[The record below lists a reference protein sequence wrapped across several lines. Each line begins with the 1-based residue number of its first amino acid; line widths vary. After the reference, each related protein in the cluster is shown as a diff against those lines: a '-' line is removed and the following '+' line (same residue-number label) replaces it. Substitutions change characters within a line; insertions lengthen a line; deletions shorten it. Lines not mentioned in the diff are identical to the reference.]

1 MDAAE
6 IVRLIIVASVLL
18 LVFALG
24 ARATFSDATS
34 VFGTLFQPPHT
45 LLRALAAMYVVVPA
59 VAVFMGLVFDL
70 GKPIRVGLLAMAIAP
85 IPPILPGKQLKV
97 GGSREHVFGLLV
109 AVSVSA
115 IVLVPVM
122 VALLGRVFGRETSFG
137 PWQVATLIG
146 VSILLPLAAGIA
158 LRWLAPGWA
167 ERIAPWASR
176 LGTLFLLAGVTAL
189 LVKVAP
195 MMLSIL
201 SGGALLALVALAVVA
216 IGAGHW
222 LGGPDPADRAILAVA
237 ACMRHPGIALAVA
250 TANVPEEPRVIAAV
264 LLYLLVG
271 VVLTSLYGAFARRRL
286 YATG

>member
-1 MDAAE
+1 VDAAQ
-6 IVRLIIVASVLL
+6 IVKLVITASVLL

-34 VFGTLFQPPHT
+34 QFRALFEPPHR
-45 LLRALAAMYVVVPA
+45 LLRALVAMYVIVPA

-70 GKPIRVGLLAMAIAP
+70 GKPMRVGLLAMAIAP

-109 AVSVSA
+109 AVSLSA
-115 IVLVPVM
+115 IVLIPAM
-122 VALLGRVFGRETSFG
+122 VGLLGRIFGRETSFG
-137 PWQVATLIG
+137 PSQVATLIG

-158 LRWLAPGWA
+158 LRWMAPGWA

-176 LGTLFLLAGVTAL
+176 LGTILLVAGVVAL
-189 LVKVAP
+189 LVKVGP
-195 MMLSIL
+195 MMLSL
-201 SGGALLALVALAVVA
+201 LDGALLAVIALAA
-216 IGAGHW
+216 IGIAAGHW

-250 TANVPEEPRVIAAV
+250 AANVPEEPRVIAAV
-264 LLYLLVG
+264 LLYLLIG
-271 VVLTSLYGAFARRRL
+271 LLLTSLYAAVVRRRVH
-286 YATG
+286 AAG